1 MCVRL
6 HRARHVKDS
15 RRCGEIQWWACFI
28 TSHIETNLCPFT
40 WRTASYS
47 LTKLASCCGVRGPPQ
62 THTHTHSHRG
72 RYRQSRNIMYFF
84 SLPPPFHATL
94 TCITACPVPHLHT
107 HTHTLSPT
115 EGSTCMQ
122 GQLWQVACFVS
133 EACRPPPC
141 EIMWHRSEHCSNT
154 WPHFTIHLPLM

>member
-6 HRARHVKDS
+6 LLARHVKDS

-62 THTHTHSHRG
+62 THTHNHRG
-72 RYRQSRNIMYFF
+72 RYRQSRNIVYFF

-94 TCITACPVPHLHT
+94 TCITACPVPHF
-107 HTHTLSPT
+107 HTHTLP
-115 EGSTCMQ
+115 GWRQYMHAGVIVAGCM
-122 GQLWQVACFVS
+122 FVS
-133 EACRPPPC
+133 EACRPLPC
-141 EIMWHRSEHCSNT
+141 EIMWHRSEHCSPPGHT
-154 WPHFTIHLPLM
+154 SQFISP